1 MGLFDVVDA
10 PAAALRKRGG
20 SLLDSLLEIRA
31 DCESMVFLIDQF
43 VLELLC
49 EVLLFGLQHF
59 LTLAEVIANAID
71 HALDP
76 TIKQL

>member
-1 MGLFDVVDA
+1 
-10 PAAALRKRGG
+10 
-20 SLLDSLLEIRA
+20 
-31 DCESMVFLIDQF
+31 MVFLIDQF
-43 VLELLC
+43 VLEFLC

-76 TIKQL
+76 TIKQLQIL